1 MPNST
6 VPFTEFGRLSNQKLT
21 LKPIDRDSG
30 HCYNP
35 ATLKLESEMPKL
47 SLVTWLFFLTLPF
60 AGTAQAAP
68 TLEEQPA
75 AISAEIPSGK
85 FIGTLDIR
93 PSDVFK
99 DTDGFRMEN
108 SVSFGYRFP
117 SQVKVLYQQEVW
129 SNLTTSPSL
138 PGGPQGSIF
147 ARDGFFSFVSDSFW
161 KSDDAQ
167 WFTSYEG
174 RAYLPT
180 FAVRRDA
187 GMLTAIRNYFTLGKK
202 LSPWATVTLTE
213 TPIAHVFSTNAFNG
227 KANPIFEN
235 RFQVKATLNLTS
247 QLTLGLPLIWQSTK
261 MRQSPGAS
269 KSGIWDNYIWVNPEL
284 FYALDSNY
292 TLGLAYYDLSGLTKN
307 DLSDLQIME
316 GLRDGVVQFIF
327 KASL

>member
-1 MPNST
+1 M
-6 VPFTEFGRLSNQKLT
+6 R
-21 LKPIDRDSG
+21 

-35 ATLKLESEMPKL
+35 ATFKRSIRMRKL
-47 SLVTWLFFLTLPF
+47 SLFTWLFFLTLPF
-60 AGTAQAAP
+60 ARTAQAAP
-68 TLEEQPA
+68 NLEEKPA
-75 AISAEIPSGK
+75 ELNTQTPSGK

-93 PSDVFK
+93 PSDLFK
-99 DTDGFRMEN
+99 DTDSFRMEN

-117 SQVKVLYQQEVW
+117 SQVKLIYQQEVW
-129 SNLTTSPSL
+129 SNLTSSPTL

-147 ARDGFFSFVSDSFW
+147 ARDGFFSFVSDQFW
-161 KSDDAQ
+161 KSEDSA
-167 WFTSYEG
+167 WFTTYEG

-180 FAVRRDA
+180 FAARRDA
-187 GMLTAIRNYFTLGKK
+187 GMITAIRNYFTLGTK
-202 LSPWATVTLTE
+202 LTPWATLTFTE
-213 TPIAHVFSTNAFNG
+213 TPIAHVFADNAFKG
-227 KANPIFEN
+227 KANPLFEN
-235 RFQVKATLNLTS
+235 RFQGKATFNLTS

-261 MRQSPGAS
+261 MRESVGAS
-269 KSGIWDNYIWVNPEL
+269 KSGIWDNLVWINPEV